1 MGKFITH
8 FISSLLILCCIGTS
22 QAWASCDYTFNQDV
36 YTTSIH
42 NGEVIYQASFN
53 NTYTYGLK
61 TLTFKLTLTC
71 TAAGKDLSYKV
82 QYLPQNSNTWTDS
95 NIKTSTLDGTW
106 QAWRSES
113 SETITHSPTTSD
125 PIYNARGIRVVSTTN
140 FGKSWGKEVYRDVK
154 ITDVAFEKGTT
165 FSVSTNALEAFPATV
180 INTTSTT
187 TRSFTI
193 NYSNVENLFCTTD
206 NSEFTISSLSGDLCT
221 GPQTVVVSFTPNSA
235 CPTTRTAT
243 ITVTAGSQVQTI
255 SVSGEALLMTPT
267 LNVNSDIQSVDLY
280 STTFPGNKL
289 DLSTLIT
296 NHVGGTLVYAVTG
309 ATNGG
314 AVSEAI
320 LDGSIFYATHSG
332 DYQVTV
338 TSEEDCSYSSAV
350 ATLNIHVNDKVQP
363 SFVLNGDET
372 LEEAYLNVETNTAS
386 IALTNVDASTFN
398 MTYDHNVLACQLESN
413 VIVVT
418 AKQIGEPTL
427 TLEQPETP
435 NTYSAS
441 RTFTFHITKNTAT
454 LTNNLAAEYL
464 VDDEIAFADLYT
476 ATNDEVAV
484 TVLSSDETVLKA
496 DGDKLVAVGAGTAEI
511 TVSQAE
517 NYKWTALSET
527 KSVTVSKH
535 ANTIVWSFGDEITFS
550 KTLGFDSGIY
560 VDYHSDNEDNIGSPF
575 TIKPTSGA
583 DIATYYENQKAIYT
597 SHTIGTAT
605 WTISQPEDR
614 KYLAAEAII
623 TVTVAPMTA
632 NCYAIEDAEQ
642 HSIGYYDNKDGFE
655 YTLNGSGETLSID
668 IWKYSGATYGTVAI
682 YGYDANGNQTTIASY
697 KADGDLST
705 SPKTM
710 TLGINSDIVKI
721 KVTSEGDI
729 FSNALNKY
737 FKNLYITRKQLLV
750 PSSEA
755 ITLPTI
761 SLGNRSTQSF
771 NLQWS
776 TCADAIKLVSSNP
789 HFTLDKTEIA
799 ATSGAGTETITITY
813 SSSVLEENATST
825 ITIYTP
831 YQNITLTAM
840 GTTERK
846 KQALSWAEEWQ
857 QDNPTIRIGETVT
870 NAVTTSAEDGR
881 LPIYYYSDNEEIIKV
896 SDDHRSF
903 TAVGVGSATITAKQ
917 DGDKEWAPA
926 SVQKTF
932 TVTAKRL
939 QYIVWEQ
946 DFSRLKSKNIGQA
959 IPLTAKVQVLNDNGE
974 FVDAEGRTIVY
985 SVGDENVVKI
995 VENNQLYIVGKGET
1009 TITASVDGD
1018 DTYEA
1023 AILTMRVGVLSTSG
1037 CDDPLVASYEGTIKI
1052 LGKAIF
1058 DDVPMDEDPIV
1069 IEHTNGFPDKVEFQ
1083 YWGEKWTL
1091 AVSYFKGN
1099 LRVEQSTD
1107 NKNTWTTVATMVP
1120 EQDNI
1125 QTDVLPLD
1133 PNVTHIR
1140 FVCPKGGQGYQCVKN
1155 IRVLPQQFVKVVSI
1169 DGSANTEETP
1179 TINFGTLGVG
1189 SKETKTFALS
1199 YSNIKSSLSLTTNTE
1214 ELALSCNTMGSCG
1227 DWKRESTP
1235 ITITFIPKQAGP
1247 FDGTI
1252 TIYDAES
1259 NLQTSI
1265 RITANV
1271 SESQQFVFSK
1281 PGEWGS
1287 AENWNK
1293 GSVPGKDDVV
1303 SIGADV
1309 DIIGDVTVA
1318 GMTIYS
1324 GNTVNVKVNGKL
1336 TIGDQPSAEQ
1346 EHYGNL
1352 VIENGGEV
1360 VLGAGVLKV
1369 NDFIINAST
1378 GSLSDQQPL
1387 SGSTYAPATSG
1398 QLIGQNITCENAYI
1412 DLFFCDIHKTD
1423 QWHAMTVPFYVDVRN
1438 GVFTTDNRPL
1448 KEGVDYTFAE
1458 YNSDNRAA
1466 GKRGWQMLRGGELVP
1481 GNFYCFSG
1489 SGYIQTFRFKQIS
1502 GKTLFF
1508 GKEKI
1513 LTAYATS
1520 TTTKGNKGWNAVGN
1534 PTLCHGTV
1542 DFMVQTLEPTY
1553 TYAVHQ
1559 ANSTVFPVG
1568 VAFFIQTD
1576 EDRTMIMKEATVP
1589 NKLRAKEEQW
1599 QQDISM
1605 CIRLSDSTYT
1615 DKLYVSASEDALD
1628 EYEIGKDL
1636 VKMAMTNAPCVPQIS
1651 APFYKS
1657 NMCAVY
1663 CPFTN
1668 DEVAVPLTLYAPSA
1682 GQYSLSVQCDD
1693 QVDVYLVQNNTL
1705 IWNLSAGAYDIDL
1718 AKGNTQDYKVVIR
1731 PKQQTPTGV
1740 RAAPITQDS
1749 GVEKVILNQ
1758 HLYVLK
1764 NGRVYDATGRLI
1776 K

>member
-1 MGKFITH
+1 MTKRFIRY
-8 FISSLLILCCIGTS
+8 ILCIICTFLCPANIYAWRGAKAIVESEPATGGYVYVSSSNNAPSTYDKTSDESTQEDWNPFGAPSSFTFYRFQSTNNGYIFKGWATATSDNTGT
-22 QAWASCDYTFNQDV
+22 
-36 YTTSIH
+36 TTSA
-42 NGEVIYQASFN
+42 V
-53 NTYTYGLK
+53 
-61 TLTFKLTLTC
+61 TLS
-71 TAAGKDLSYKV
+71 AGKIATNIPTTTYYAIFARMTADKSAVAYDATKV
-82 QYLPQNSNTWTDS
+82 GQSAQQT
-95 NIKTSTLDGTW
+95 I
-106 QAWRSES
+106 
-113 SETITHSPTTSD
+113 TITHAHAGKITANISGDNASD
-125 PIYNARGIRVVSTTN
+125 FTVSSTTP
-140 FGKSWGKEVYRDVK
+140 
-154 ITDVAFEKGTT
+154 VAN
-165 FSVSTNALEAFPATV
+165 SVSEGTQGITV
-180 INTTSTT
+180 T
-187 TRSFTI
+187 F
-193 NYSNVENLFCTTD
+193 
-206 NSEFTISSLSGDLCT
+206 
-221 GPQTVVVSFTPNSA
+221 A
-235 CPTTRTAT
+235 PTCNGTRTAT
-243 ITVTAGSQVQTI
+243 LTLHSDNGLNDVVINLTGEGVLNEQTLTWDNEPIDPNMILGSTLNISATTTSGLAVTYTSSDPDIIFVSGNTLTANKVGSATITASQAGDCTFAAAESITKEFVVNNKAVPTFWLNNTPEQTEADLKVGESITINIENTSEALQSEYSSDYLSIVSSEGIITVTA
-255 SVSGEALLMTPT
+255 M
-267 LNVNSDIQSVDLY
+267 
-280 STTFPGNKL
+280 
-289 DLSTLIT
+289 
-296 NHVGGTLVYAVTG
+296 G
-309 ATNGG
+309 AT
-314 AVSEAI
+314 E
-320 LDGSIFYATHSG
+320 
-332 DYQVTV
+332 
-338 TSEEDCSYSSAV
+338 
-350 ATLNIHVNDKVQP
+350 
-363 SFVLNGDET
+363 
-372 LEEAYLNVETNTAS
+372 
-386 IALTNVDASTFN
+386 ST
-398 MTYDHNVLACQLESN
+398 
-413 VIVVT
+413 
-418 AKQIGEPTL
+418 TL
-427 TLEQPETP
+427 TLTQPETA
-435 NTYSAS
+435 TIFAAT

-464 VDDEIAFADLYT
+464 VDDEIAFTDLYT

-517 NYKWTALSET
+517 NYKWTALSDT

-535 ANTIVWSFGDEITFS
+535 ANTIVWSFAGVNGNS
-550 KTLGFDSGIY
+550 KTLSYDET
-560 VDYHSDNEDNIGSPF
+560 VAVACTSDNTDIESSPI
-575 TIKPTSGA
+575 TIAQTAGE
-583 DIATYYENQKAIYT
+583 DIATYNAEQQTVTASYHN
-597 SHTIGTAT
+597 GTAT
-605 WTISQPEDR
+605 WTVSQPEDR
-614 KYLAAEAII
+614 KYLAAETTI

-710 TLGINSDIVKI
+710 TMGINSDIVKI

-729 FSNALNKY
+729 LSNALNKY

-750 PSSEA
+750 PSCEDT

-761 SLGNRSTQSF
+761 AVDNRSTAQF
-771 NLQWS
+771 DLQWS
-776 TCADAIKLVSSNP
+776 TCADAIKLASSNP

-846 KQALSWAEEWQ
+846 KQELSWAEEWQ
-857 QDNPTIRIGETVT
+857 QDNPTIRIGETIT

-881 LPIYYYSDNEEIIKV
+881 LPIYYYSDNEGVIKV

-903 TAVGVGSATITAKQ
+903 TAVGVGSATIMAKQ
-917 DGDKEWAPA
+917 EGNDEWASA

-932 TVTAKRL
+932 MVTAKRL

-946 DFSRLKSKNIGQA
+946 DFSRLKSKDIGQT

-974 FVDAEGRTIVY
+974 FVDAAGRTIVY
-985 SVGDENVVKI
+985 SVGSENVVK

-1018 DTYEA
+1018 DAYEA
-1023 AILTMRVGVLSTSG
+1023 ATLTMRVSVQSTSG

-1309 DIIGDVTVA
+1309 NVIGDVTVA
-1318 GMTIYS
+1318 GMTIYP

-1663 CPFTN
+1663 CPFAN

-1693 QVDVYLVQNNTL
+1693 QVDAYLVQNNTL

-1731 PKQQTPTGV
+1731 PKQQTPTDV
-1740 RAAPITQDS
+1740 RTAPTAQDS
-1749 GVEKVILNQ
+1749 DVEKVILNG